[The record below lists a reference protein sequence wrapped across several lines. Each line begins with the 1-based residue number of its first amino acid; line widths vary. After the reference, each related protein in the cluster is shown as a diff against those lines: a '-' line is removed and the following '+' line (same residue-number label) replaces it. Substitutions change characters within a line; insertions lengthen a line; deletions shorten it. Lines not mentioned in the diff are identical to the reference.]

1 MEKNLLKVKG
11 KMIFLVILELKIWIT
26 VCGLPKKIN
35 KNNIIYDFIN
45 KLLIKNPKE
54 RDEILNKKFSPCLND
69 VKKIELIE
77 IFKPKINI
85 YIENYNEILD
95 IIIKERN
102 FKGFYFNCS
111 ETIS

>member
-1 MEKNLLKVKG
+1 M
-11 KMIFLVILELKIWIT
+11 
-26 VCGLPKKIN
+26 
-35 KNNIIYDFIN
+35 YDFIN

-69 VKKIELIE
+69 IKKLIE

-95 IIIKERN
+95 IINKKRN
-102 FKGFYFNCS
+102 LKDSILIIQKLCIN
-111 ETIS
+111 